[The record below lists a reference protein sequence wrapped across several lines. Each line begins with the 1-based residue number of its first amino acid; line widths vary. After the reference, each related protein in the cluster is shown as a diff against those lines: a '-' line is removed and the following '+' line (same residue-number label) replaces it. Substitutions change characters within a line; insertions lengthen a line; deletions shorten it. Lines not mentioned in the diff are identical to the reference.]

1 MTYKCSKGSTYC
13 EFYDLGECHNVEDCV
28 YAIADNVK
36 RSPFKHRET
45 IQLAHEME
53 RNNTYANALIA
64 ENKRLGDELAEYNCD
79 TKIGCP
85 LIESIKAELAEARLD
100 CAVAEANH
108 MRTLERFLEAQE
120 RITELTAE
128 RDALVKSIRIV
139 SEPIETIQP
148 RGITE

>member
-1 MTYKCSKGSTYC
+1 MKPTSFNYT
-13 EFYDLGECHNVEDCV
+13 D
-28 YAIADNVK
+28 YARLQTD
-36 RSPFKHRET
+36 
-45 IQLAHEME
+45 ME
-53 RNNTYANALIA
+53 RKNEYVNALIA
-64 ENKRLGDELAEYNCD
+64 ERNQ
-79 TKIGCP
+79 
-85 LIESIKAELAEARLD
+85 ARLD

>member
-36 RSPFKHRET
+36 RSPFKHREA
-45 IQLAHEME
+45 IQLAHDMEHSNTYTNALMAE
-53 RNNTYANALIA
+53 RNQ
-64 ENKRLGDELAEYNCD
+64 
-79 TKIGCP
+79 
-85 LIESIKAELAEARLD
+85 ARLD

-120 RITELTAE
+120 RITELIAE
-128 RDALVKSIRIV
+128 RDALAKSIRIV

-148 RGITE
+148 RGIVE

>member
-45 IQLAHEME
+45 IQLAHDME
-53 RNNTYANALIA
+53 HNNTYTNALIA
-64 ENKRLGDELAEYNCD
+64 ERNQ
-79 TKIGCP
+79 
-85 LIESIKAELAEARLD
+85 ARLD

-120 RITELTAE
+120 RIDELQAENISLRAE
-128 RDALVKSIRIV
+128 RDALAKSICVV
-139 SEPIETIQP
+139 SEPIEMIQP

>member
-36 RSPFKHRET
+36 RSPFKHREA
-45 IQLAHEME
+45 IQLAHDME
-53 RNNTYANALIA
+53 HNNTYTNALIA
-64 ENKRLGDELAEYNCD
+64 ERNQ
-79 TKIGCP
+79 
-85 LIESIKAELAEARLD
+85 SRLD

-120 RITELTAE
+120 RIDELQAENISLKAE
-128 RDALVKSIRIV
+128 RDALAKSISIV

-148 RGITE
+148 RGIIE

>member
-36 RSPFKHRET
+36 RSPFKHREA
-45 IQLAHEME
+45 IQLAHDME

-64 ENKRLGDELAEYNCD
+64 DRNQ
-79 TKIGCP
+79 
-85 LIESIKAELAEARLD
+85 ARLD

-120 RITELTAE
+120 RIDELQAENISLRAE
-128 RDALVKSIRIV
+128 RDALAKSICVV

-148 RGITE
+148 RGIVE

>member
-36 RSPFKHRET
+36 RSPFKHREA
-45 IQLAHEME
+45 IQLAHDME
-53 RNNTYANALIA
+53 HNNTYTNALIA
-64 ENKRLGDELAEYNCD
+64 ERNQ
-79 TKIGCP
+79 
-85 LIESIKAELAEARLD
+85 ARLD

-120 RITELTAE
+120 RIDELQAENISLKAE
-128 RDALVKSIRIV
+128 RDALAKSIRIV

-148 RGITE
+148 RGIVE

>member
-1 MTYKCSKGSTYC
+1 MMKPTSFNYT
-13 EFYDLGECHNVEDCV
+13 E
-28 YAIADNVK
+28 YA
-36 RSPFKHRET
+36 RLQT
-45 IQLAHEME
+45 EME
-53 RNNTYANALIA
+53 RKNEYVNALIA
-64 ENKRLGDELAEYNCD
+64 ERNQ
-79 TKIGCP
+79 
-85 LIESIKAELAEARLD
+85 ARLD

-148 RGITE
+148 RGIVE

>member
-1 MTYKCSKGSTYC
+1 MKPTAFSYAEYSKLQI
-13 EFYDLGECHNVEDCV
+13 D
-28 YAIADNVK
+28 
-36 RSPFKHRET
+36 
-45 IQLAHEME
+45 ME
-53 RNNTYANALIA
+53 RKNEYVNALIA
-64 ENKRLGDELAEYNCD
+64 ERNQ
-79 TKIGCP
+79 
-85 LIESIKAELAEARLD
+85 ARID

>member
-1 MTYKCSKGSTYC
+1 MKPTSFNYT
-13 EFYDLGECHNVEDCV
+13 E
-28 YAIADNVK
+28 YA
-36 RSPFKHRET
+36 RLQT
-45 IQLAHEME
+45 EME
-53 RNNTYANALIA
+53 RKNEYVNALIA
-64 ENKRLGDELAEYNCD
+64 ERNQ
-79 TKIGCP
+79 
-85 LIESIKAELAEARLD
+85 ARLD

>member
-36 RSPFKHRET
+36 RSPFKHREA
-45 IQLAHEME
+45 IQLAHDME
-53 RNNTYANALIA
+53 HNNTYTNALIA
-64 ENKRLGDELAEYNCD
+64 DRNQ
-79 TKIGCP
+79 
-85 LIESIKAELAEARLD
+85 ARLD

-120 RITELTAE
+120 RITELIAE
-128 RDALVKSIRIV
+128 RDALAKSISIV

-148 RGITE
+148 RGIVE